1 MKLPGLFKDARRRHA
16 HNLRTLLTS
25 PLPELSGALGDLG
38 TLLPL
43 MIALAQQG
51 SISLSSTL
59 VFSGLFNI
67 LTGGIFGIPLP
78 VQPMKAIAAE
88 AISRGVGREQ
98 VLAAG
103 GWVAVA
109 VGTLAATG
117 GLRWLGRVVPVP
129 VVKGI
134 QMGAGLQLVGF
145 ARGRAEGEGAVWL
158 FAGLCAVLVGVFVM
172 GMKGRAV
179 PFALVMF
186 VAGVVWAVSETR
198 PEDRPGWKPWVPAV
212 GLPAWFGGRAGE
224 WGTVAGMALGQLPL
238 TTLNSVVAV
247 SALAS
252 DLMPDFPVSVT
263 SLGFSVAGMN
273 LVGCWFG
280 AMPVCHGAGGL
291 AAQWRFGARSGA
303 SVVVLGLMKLILGLV
318 FGDSLIGVIDR
329 FPGAVLGVMVLG
341 AGLELTRVAVGVN
354 EDAMDLWEDDGEE
367 EGGDGAVVLR
377 RKKRTLDEEERAER
391 WLVMLV
397 TMAGIVSFRNDAVGF
412 AGGML
417 CYWFYRLAAWWERR
431 RGQGDL
437 HI

>member
-1 MKLPGLFKDARRRHA
+1 MSLKDIPRRHA
-16 HNLRTLLTS
+16 HNLHLLRTS
-25 PLPELSGALGDLG
+25 PLSELSGALGDLG

-51 SISLSSTL
+51 AISLSSTL
-59 VFSGLFNI
+59 VLSGAFNI
-67 LTGGIFGIPLP
+67 LTGAVFGIPLP

-88 AISRGVGREQ
+88 AISRRVEGMGVVQ
-98 VLAAG
+98 AAG
-103 GWVAVA
+103 GWTSLAVLL
-109 VGTLAATG
+109 LAATG
-117 GLRWLGRVVPVP
+117 LLRWLGRVVPVP

-134 QMGAGLQLVGF
+134 QMGAGLQLVGY
-145 ARGRAEGEGAVWL
+145 
-158 FAGLCAVLVGVFVM
+158 
-172 GMKGRAV
+172 
-179 PFALVMF
+179 
-186 VAGVVWAVSETR
+186 S
-198 PEDRPGWKPWVPAV
+198 RPGWAPWVPRLAV
-212 GLPAWFGGRAGE
+212 PAWLGRYTGD
-224 WGTVAGMALGQLPL
+224 WYVVAGMALGQLPL

-247 SALAS
+247 SALAG
-252 DLMPDFPVSVT
+252 DLMPVFPVSVT

-280 AMPVCHGAGGL
+280 AMPMCHGAGGL

-303 SVVVLGLMKLILGLV
+303 SVIMLGLMKLVLGLV

-367 EGGDGAVVLR
+367 EDDDGAVVLR

-397 TMAGIVSFRNDAVGF
+397 TTAGIVSFRNDAVGF

-431 RGQGDL
+431 RGEGEL
-437 HI
+437 HL